1 MSSAIYGNQPIENPV
16 AYERARH
23 RNIIANAQLTFS
35 RTYPEYR
42 EILDFIA
49 AGRKYKDN
57 QVCGYEEGFLGSL
70 AHAYDTYGKLT
81 SGQVGAVMKSIEK
94 RNARRA
100 EWADKKAALD
110 ATRQHVGTVGEKI
123 TLTLTIRHIVT
134 LDGTYG
140 TSYIY
145 IMEDADQNVVIYKGN
160 SDVMFM
166 GSDGLPR
173 GKGDTL
179 TITATVKE
187 HGARD
192 GVKQTVIQRP
202 KKVVDKTI

>member
-145 IMEDADQNVVIYKGN
+145 IMEDADNNVVIYKGN
-160 SDVMFM
+160 SDVVFM

-173 GKGDTL
+173 GKGDSL

-192 GVKQTVIQRP
+192 GVKQTIIQRP
-202 KKVVDKTI
+202 KAPK

>member
-35 RTYPEYR
+35 RTYPEFR

-49 AGRKYKDN
+49 AGRKYKDD

-192 GVKQTVIQRP
+192 GVKQTIIQRP
-202 KKVVDKTI
+202 KAPK

>member
-1 MSSAIYGNQPIENPV
+1 MTAIHGSHIEHPV
-16 AYERARH
+16 AYENAIK
-23 RNIIANAQLTFS
+23 RNILANAQLTFS

-49 AGRKYKDN
+49 AGRKYKDD

-81 SGQVGAVMKSIEK
+81 LGQVNAVLKSIEK

-123 TLTLTIRHIVT
+123 TLTLTIGHIVV
-134 LDGTYG
+134 LEGMYG
-140 TSYIY
+140 TTFIY
-145 IMEDADQNVVIYKGN
+145 IMEDADKNVVIYKGN
-160 SDVMFM
+160 SDAVAWTPE
-166 GSDGLPR
+166 GQPR

-187 HGARD
+187 HGVRE
-192 GVKQTVIQRP
+192 GVKQTIIQRP

>member
-35 RTYPEYR
+35 RTYPEFR

-160 SDVMFM
+160 SDVVFM
-166 GSDGLPR
+166 GADGLPR

-187 HGARD
+187 HGVRD

-202 KKVVDKTI
+202 KAPK